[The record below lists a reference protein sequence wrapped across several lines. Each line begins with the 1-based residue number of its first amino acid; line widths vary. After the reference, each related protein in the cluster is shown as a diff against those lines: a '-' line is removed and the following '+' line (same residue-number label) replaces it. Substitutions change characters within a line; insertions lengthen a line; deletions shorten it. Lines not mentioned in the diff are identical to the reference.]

1 MKTERELELKFCQ
14 CGETS
19 KKKKKTALSVYEK
32 GGPFRNLIVGSDA
45 EIIFD
50 ILLGNDFLE
59 NYEINNEGGE

>member
-1 MKTERELELKFCQ
+1 MEKRP
-14 CGETS
+14 
-19 KKKKKTALSVYEK
+19 KKTALSVYEK

-59 NYEINNEGGE
+59 NYEINNGGGE